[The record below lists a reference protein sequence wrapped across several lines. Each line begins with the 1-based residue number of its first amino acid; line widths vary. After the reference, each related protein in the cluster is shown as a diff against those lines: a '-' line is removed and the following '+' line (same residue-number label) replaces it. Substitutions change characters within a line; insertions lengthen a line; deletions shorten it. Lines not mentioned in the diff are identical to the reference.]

1 METTV
6 LEFDTNDLLVSEEAK
21 WVRAHKPV
29 LMQVWRALRKINHDI
44 APEQMYLDEANFSI
58 FASFVYR
65 WTDTDYSYNT
75 DSNGD
80 GDESGDTEE
89 EPNDT
94 SPT

>member
-1 METTV
+1 METAV

-29 LMQVWRALRKINHDI
+29 LMQIWRALRKISHDV
-44 APEQMYLDEANFSI
+44 AAEQMYLDEANFSI

-65 WTDTDYSYNT
+65 WTDTDYACNT

-80 GDESGDTEE
+80 GNESSGNETEL
-89 EPNDT
+89 NDT
-94 SPT
+94 SPM